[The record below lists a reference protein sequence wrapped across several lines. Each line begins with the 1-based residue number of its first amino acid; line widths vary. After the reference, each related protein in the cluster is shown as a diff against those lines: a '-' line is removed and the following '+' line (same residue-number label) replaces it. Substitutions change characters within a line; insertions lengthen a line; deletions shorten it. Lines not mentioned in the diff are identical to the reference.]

1 MREDLI
7 PAKTPHENFF
17 EGGEKV
23 AGSRQPTEL
32 LLVKGKKHLTK
43 AEIEERLNSEIK
55 AKSDKVQAP
64 SYLPNELKEEFN
76 RVANELIEIGIMTN
90 LDCEALARFIVSEN
104 QYQKVTAKILKTKNI
119 TDNYISLIQLQEKL
133 FKMSRTAASDLG
145 LTISSR
151 CKLVIPKKEE
161 DKKQS
166 KWSKFGG

>member
-1 MREDLI
+1 M
-7 PAKTPHENFF
+7 
-17 EGGEKV
+17 

-32 LLVKGKKHLTK
+32 LLVKGKKHITK
-43 AEIEERLNSEIK
+43 KEIEERLNSEIK
-55 AKSDKVQAP
+55 AKNDNVEAP
-64 SYLPNELKEEFN
+64 SYLPDQLKEEFY
-76 RVANELIEIGIMTN
+76 RIANELIEIGIMTN

-104 QYQKVTAKILKTKNI
+104 QYQKVTKKILKSKNI

-151 CKLVIPKKEE
+151 CKLVIPKKTEE
-161 DKKQS
+161 QKES

>member
-1 MREDLI
+1 M
-7 PAKTPHENFF
+7 
-17 EGGEKV
+17 

-43 AEIEERLNSEIK
+43 KEIEERLNSEIK
-55 AKSDKVQAP
+55 AKNDNVEAP
-64 SYLPNELKEEFN
+64 SYLPDQLKEEFY
-76 RVANELIEIGIMTN
+76 RIANELIEIGIMTN

-104 QYQKVTAKILKTKNI
+104 QYQKVTKKILKSKNI
-119 TDNYISLIQLQEKL
+119 TDNYILLIQLQEKL

-151 CKLVIPKKEE
+151 CKLVIPKKIEE
-161 DKKQS
+161 QKES

>member
-1 MREDLI
+1 M
-7 PAKTPHENFF
+7 
-17 EGGEKV
+17 

-43 AEIEERLNSEIK
+43 KEIEERLNSEIK
-55 AKSDKVQAP
+55 AKNDNVEAP
-64 SYLPNELKEEFN
+64 SYLPDQLKEEFY
-76 RVANELIEIGIMTN
+76 RIANELIEIGIMTN

-104 QYQKVTAKILKTKNI
+104 QYQKVTKKILKSKNI
-119 TDNYISLIQLQEKL
+119 TDNYILLIQLQEKL

-151 CKLVIPKKEE
+151 CKLVIPKKTEE
-161 DKKQS
+161 QKES

>member
-1 MREDLI
+1 M
-7 PAKTPHENFF
+7 
-17 EGGEKV
+17 

-43 AEIEERLNSEIK
+43 KEIEERLNSEIK
-55 AKSDKVQAP
+55 AKNDNVEAP
-64 SYLPNELKEEFN
+64 SYLPNQLKEEFY
-76 RVANELIEIGIMTN
+76 RIANELIEIGIMTN

-104 QYQKVTAKILKTKNI
+104 QYQKVTKKILKSKNI

-133 FKMSRTAASDLG
+133 FKMSRIAASDLG

-151 CKLVIPKKEE
+151 CKLVIPKKVEE
-161 DKKQS
+161 KKES